1 MLLRHTS
8 IVYQGWLPKA
18 QASHPPCG
26 TSDRRHVQLCSCGWT
41 FTLADS
47 LHLGCM
53 AVTCHPNYCHW
64 GGERLRPRQHR
75 LKYAS
80 EWRAGGLCYGER
92 KEVWAETL
100 AGFLHPS
107 GILCKFPGSIPW
119 MYITPVSWNQ
129 AERLLGTGLLLR
141 MSPSWS
147 WLQPDYLEY
156 YFGCQV
162 DWLLWLIFPSI
173 NTYIKASYLR

>member
-1 MLLRHTS
+1 MLLRYTS

-26 TSDRRHVQLCSCGWT
+26 TSVRRHVQLCSCGWT
-41 FTLADS
+41 LTLADS

-64 GGERLRPRQHR
+64 GGERLRPRQQR
-75 LKYAS
+75 LNMPVNEGQGVSALVRGKVS
-80 EWRAGGLCYGER
+80 
-92 KEVWAETL
+92 AETL
-100 AGFLHPS
+100 AGFLCPS

-129 AERLLGTGLLLR
+129 AERLPGTGLLLR

-147 WLQPDYLEY
+147 WLRPHYLEY

-173 NTYIKASYLR
+173 NT